1 MIYKKNPRT
10 LSRKLRIHQSTP
22 KPSSAMTMRPRSFL
36 LGAALVLVCIVLY
49 TSSDL
54 SERSRREKKSLR
66 EATRKI
72 VSPQPTLII
81 ARTKEARSSDGIQ
94 GEVDEREKEMIVR
107 SDSRNDETNEG
118 LKTETKEF
126 DKKIEIAT
134 DHEVNSIL
142 SLSHFLIG

>member
-1 MIYKKNPRT
+1 
-10 LSRKLRIHQSTP
+10 
-22 KPSSAMTMRPRSFL
+22 MTMRPRSFL

-54 SERSRREKKSLR
+54 SERSRREKESLR

-107 SDSRNDETNEG
+107 SDSRNDETKEG

-142 SLSHFLIG
+142 SFSHFLIG